1 MGIFSVVL
9 GWGFFHHVSS
19 LSAELQTQFTPD
31 FFFFYFKMNYN
42 VCEVLPCTPWVLGD
56 VSPYLTSTVDL
67 AVSSLPQPLLPL
79 HPVAKP
85 LPPILGLGN

>member
-1 MGIFSVVL
+1 MWAYFLWYWDGAQ
-9 GWGFFHHVSS
+9 GFLYNVSS
-19 LSAELQTQFTPD
+19 LPAELQTQFTPD
-31 FFFFYFKMNYN
+31 FFPDFKMNYN
-42 VCEVLPCTPWVLGD
+42 VCGVLPCTPWVLGD

-67 AVSSLPQPLLPL
+67 AL